1 MTKNL
6 ASSFSIKTGIF
17 LYAILFLLAVKIT
30 AQEVVTTPDQTNASN
45 FSYSGSIDTYYRYGI
60 DSPNRQIEDSYVV
73 PGTAFANRNG
83 FALGM
88 LNLNLE
94 YTYKNTGVVADLV
107 IGPRGEEAVFLSE
120 DGSQVINQLYVYWN
134 LNNSIKFTLGNFNT
148 FLGYEVISPK
158 DNFNYST
165 SYMFSYGPFSHTG
178 IKADFKLN
186 ASWSLMLAVLNPTD
200 FTESNP
206 FDTYIL
212 GGQLGYSLD
221 KYSSYLNFR
230 YGNEGAPQT
239 VDPTFQ
245 VDWTTGFDF
254 TNRLYAGLNATYLT
268 RGTDASDESSGFY
281 GIALYSQYSTS
292 DRFAIGIRGEY
303 FSQYNYDLVTFEEV
317 TGTPISSPIAFDDD
331 GDGEVIAITLTGN
344 YTIGNLALKPEL
356 RMDYSEDTFIDSN
369 YTTSSTL
376 SSFLI
381 AAIYKF

>member
-1 MTKNL
+1 MIKNL
-6 ASSFSIKTGIF
+6 ASSFSIKTRIF
-17 LYAILFLLAVKIT
+17 IYAILFFLAVKLN

-60 DSPNRQIEDSYVV
+60 DSPNHQIEDSYVA

-88 LNLNLE
+88 LNINLE
-94 YTYKNTGVVADLV
+94 YAFKNTGLVADLV

-186 ASWSLMLAVLNPTD
+186 AYWSVMLAVLNPTD
-200 FTESNP
+200 FTENNP

-212 GGQLGYSLD
+212 GGQLGYITD
-221 KYSSYLNFR
+221 QYASYLNFK
-230 YGNEGAPQT
+230 YGNEGNPQF
-239 VDPTFQ
+239 VEPTFQ
-245 VDWTTGFDF
+245 IDWTTCWSLTQRF
-254 TNRLYAGLNATYLT
+254 YMGLNTTYLN
-268 RGTDASDESSGFY
+268 RKIDVSNESSGFY
-281 GIALYSQYSTS
+281 GIALYSHYKVI
-292 DRFAIGIRGEY
+292 DRFTVGIRGEY
-303 FSQYNYDLVTFEEV
+303 FAQYNYDLVTFDANTE
-317 TGTPISSPIAFDDD
+317 TPVSAPIAFDSEGN
-331 GDGEVIAITLTGN
+331 GDVVAVTLTGDC
-344 YTIGNLALKPEL
+344 TLGNIALKPEI
-356 RMDYSEDTFIDSN
+356 RMDYSKDAFVDDTNKPSN
-369 YTTSSTL
+369 SL
-376 SSFLI
+376 CSFLI